1 MEKFVKDNVLLKVDE
16 LVELIKQ
23 DEIYKRYMLVSS
35 QMKNNNDIMSI
46 ISSIKKKQKDIVNLE
61 YRNQDVSLLE
71 NEINNYLN
79 ELSNYPIYK
88 EYTYLQKDL
97 NDMFQ
102 GIKSIL
108 ENYFFEV
115 MKKGRGNP

>member
-115 MKKGRGNP
+115 MK